1 MSRSK
6 KRNNRKKQNNQVKK
20 NAAKNVTL
28 VSNTQTLRKT
38 DIENRIAQ
46 KEEVK
51 NPVEVEPSIQ
61 TNPVNPVDKEA
72 SKPISG
78 KPETVIQQTTT
89 PLPPKQTTEPKAAAE
104 KPKQLPGAVI
114 WLLNVLQIGV
124 KGALLVALIVVSWVK
139 LTPYFRMD
147 RNKDG
152 DYMRNMAEN
161 SIDVL
166 ALGSSHMQYAFNP
179 GVFSA
184 ETGYYG
190 YVFGSVCQPFSESYY
205 LLKEVLKTQNP
216 EVVIID
222 VFTLLPQSQVCYADG
237 TYYIAMDM
245 MSGDNRLEA
254 ADAIPDTVDED
265 TALGYKLDLYMNH
278 GNWKNMDLDDT
289 DAILKNGRPDSGI
302 SWELGY
308 VAQEPEVFQ
317 YTPLIPLEPETVIA
331 LSENEKQWIDKIDA
345 LCREENIHLI
355 FVKTPY
361 IENQEDADKLAGIW
375 EYLDSKGI
383 EYVDYLQKA
392 AELEWFL
399 DMDGDTWHNNTWGA
413 EIITKDLAHLI
424 EEKGYVTRHND
435 NSDVEGIY
443 SLAEVRTAGY
453 LMNEKNIN
461 IYRLMEY
468 GAKYPCTIL
477 FRYQGKGSSSIG
489 EYENQA
495 LQALGLNHDFIG
507 ERNKNYYA
515 VVQNGELLRES
526 DQPFELQVGAKTI
539 TFTAADTLIDGEIIG
554 SNEELQIVFCDND
567 FTWINPIGINY
578 SNSAFWKN
586 GCNGWSCTVE

>member
-6 KRNNRKKQNNQVKK
+6 KRNNRKKQKNQVKK

-28 VSNTQTLRKT
+28 VSSTQ
-38 DIENRIAQ
+38 
-46 KEEVK
+46 
-51 NPVEVEPSIQ
+51 SI
-61 TNPVNPVDKEA
+61 P
-72 SKPISG
+72 KPI
-78 KPETVIQQTTT
+78 
-89 PLPPKQTTEPKAAAE
+89 AE
-104 KPKQLPGAVI
+104 KPKVQNEAVRKPVREEQPVQTDPILPVVKESAEPQPKVPENVTQKKTASIQPKGKPEPKAKSGEPKQRSGAVT
-114 WLLNVLQIGV
+114 WLLNILQIGV
-124 KGALLVALIVVSWVK
+124 KAALLTALFAVSWIK
-139 LTPYFRMD
+139 LTPYFRID

-152 DYMRNMAEN
+152 DYMRNLAEN

-184 ETGYYG
+184 ESGYYS

-205 LLKEVLKTQNP
+205 LLKEVLKTQKP

-265 TALGYKLDLYMNH
+265 IRLGYKLDLYMNH
-278 GNWKNMDLDDT
+278 GNWKTMDLTDT
-289 DAILKNGRPDSGI
+289 DAIFKNGKPDSGI

-308 VAQEPEVFQ
+308 VAQEPEVLQ
-317 YTPLIPLEPETVIA
+317 YTPLIPLEPETVTA
-331 LSENEKQWIDKIDA
+331 LNDNEKQWIDKINE
-345 LCREENIHLI
+345 LCNEENIHLI

-375 EYLDSKGI
+375 EYLDSRGI
-383 EYVDYLQKA
+383 EYIDYLQKA
-392 AELEWFL
+392 GELEWFL

-413 EIITKDLAHLI
+413 EIITKDLANQI
-424 EEKGYVTRHND
+424 KEKGYVTRHSD
-435 NSDVEGIY
+435 NSSVEGIY
-443 SLAEVRTAGY
+443 EMAEARTAGY
-453 LMNEKNIN
+453 LMNDKNIN

-495 LQALGLNHDFIG
+495 LQALGLNHDFIKD
-507 ERNKNYYA
+507 RRKNYYA
-515 VVQNGELLRES
+515 VIQNGELIQES
-526 DQPFELQVGAKTI
+526 DQPFETKTGSKTI
-539 TFTAADTLIDGEIIG
+539 AFTPSETRIDGEVVG
-554 SNEELQIVFCDND
+554 SEEELQIVFCDND

-586 GCNGWSCTVE
+586 GCNGWSCAVE